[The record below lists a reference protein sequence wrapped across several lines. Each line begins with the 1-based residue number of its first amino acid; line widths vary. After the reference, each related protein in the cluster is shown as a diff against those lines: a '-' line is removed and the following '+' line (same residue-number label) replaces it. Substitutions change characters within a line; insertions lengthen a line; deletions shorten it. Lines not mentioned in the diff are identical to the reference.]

1 MIFTGRDKGP
11 RMIVGHVTE
20 NSVKIW
26 GRGDADHPVMFVEA
40 RDSHGDLFE
49 EKVLLSDE
57 NAHTGVAEL
66 QHLQADEDYQV
77 EVSFGATAESKKEER
92 VYRTGGQVETFPE
105 PDSDEPFTVV
115 VGSCNFHGFGP
126 FRNNN
131 RATRRRAEI
140 ARDAD
145 IVLHTGDQIYADK
158 APLSFTLGEFREA
171 YLSGWEDPGTRE
183 VLKSQ
188 ANYMIP
194 SDHEIVNGFAL
205 DGKLTRFQRLL
216 LWARGQ
222 SGGSEREQYQE
233 LTSNALKAYSE
244 FQQSHS
250 PKPHQTDGHY
260 YTFSHGRHQFFC
272 MDNLLQRHNENGVMI
287 SEQQRDALFG
297 WLTEHRDQP
306 KFVVTGS
313 PFVTEM
319 KETEEKWYSPE
330 FSHQRDEIIDFLA
343 REKLDNVMFLA
354 GDVHASCHS
363 QMNIKTPDGESLTI
377 HELVASPVNGTIM
390 RGREK
395 FVGERRG
402 VTPGGTEYQ
411 VNLDEKSFLGP
422 GKLFKTTNSNVMKMS
437 IEGDEIQ
444 YEFHRTRHSDDQ
456 PARSGSFRI

>member
-11 RMIVGHVTE
+11 RI
-20 NSVKIW
+20 
-26 GRGDADHPVMFVEA
+26 
-40 RDSHGDLFE
+40 
-49 EKVLLSDE
+49 
-57 NAHTGVAEL
+57 
-66 QHLQADEDYQV
+66 
-77 EVSFGATAESKKEER
+77 
-92 VYRTGGQVETFPE
+92 
-105 PDSDEPFTVV
+105 DEPFTVV

-126 FRNNN
+126 IRNNN
-131 RATRRRAEI
+131 RATKRRAEI

-158 APLSFTLGEFREA
+158 SPMSFTLGEFREA

-194 SDHEIVNGFAL
+194 SDHEIVNGFAR
-205 DGKLTRFQRLL
+205 DGELTRFQRLL

-222 SGGSEREQYQE
+222 GGGSEREQYQ
-233 LTSNALKAYSE
+233 
-244 FQQSHS
+244 
-250 PKPHQTDGHY
+250 KP
-260 YTFSHGRHQFFC
+260 HQFFC
-272 MDNLLQRHNENGVMI
+272 MDNLLQRHKDKGVMI

-306 KFVVTGS
+306 KIVVTGS

-363 QMNIKTPDGESLTI
+363 QMNIQTPDGESLTI

-395 FVGERRG
+395 FVGERQD
-402 VTPGGTEYQ
+402 VTSGGTEYR
-411 VNLDEKSFLGP
+411 VSLDEKSFLGP
-422 GKLFKTTNSNVMKMS
+422 GKIFKTTNSNVMKMS
-437 IEGDEIQ
+437 IDGDEIH